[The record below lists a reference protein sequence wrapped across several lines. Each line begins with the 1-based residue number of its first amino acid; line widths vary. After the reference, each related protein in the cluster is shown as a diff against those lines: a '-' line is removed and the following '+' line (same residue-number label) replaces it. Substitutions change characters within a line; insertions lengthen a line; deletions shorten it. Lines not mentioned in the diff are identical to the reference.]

1 MALSPPSVAE
11 LESHAH
17 WDAGYV
23 NATWGADVL
32 QIATD
37 LFQIATDIDDTP
49 DDPLQLR
56 MYTLGVLA
64 MAHALYVRFGDRD
77 AIYSPFSSERLGSY
91 SYSIREARSQ
101 GNPITTGVGF
111 FDFVVNWFLGLDEE
125 NAKRKIW
132 SDSTKVFTDPN
143 PDDYKRFD
151 WYNPYFNDST
161 VPGWPIGVIPP
172 D

>member
-1 MALSPPSVAE
+1 MALTPPSVEE
-11 LESHAH
+11 LENHAH
-17 WDAGYV
+17 YDVGSLNVTWAG
-23 NATWGADVL
+23 DVL

-37 LFQIATDIDDTP
+37 LFQIATDVDATPTDD
-49 DDPLQLR
+49 LELR

-111 FDFVVNWFLGLDEE
+111 FDFVVNWFLSLNEDDE
-125 NAKRKIW
+125 KRKVW
-132 SDSTKVFTDPN
+132 SHSEKVFTDQN
-143 PDDYKRFD
+143 PDDFKRYD
-151 WYNPYFNDST
+151 WYNPYFNDNG
-161 VPGWPIGVIPP
+161 VPGWPVGVIPP